1 MEALE
6 AEVVRLPTL
15 EKWFLEIPGK
25 VRDG

>member
-1 MEALE
+1 LE

-15 EKWFLEIPGK
+15 EKWFVEIPGK